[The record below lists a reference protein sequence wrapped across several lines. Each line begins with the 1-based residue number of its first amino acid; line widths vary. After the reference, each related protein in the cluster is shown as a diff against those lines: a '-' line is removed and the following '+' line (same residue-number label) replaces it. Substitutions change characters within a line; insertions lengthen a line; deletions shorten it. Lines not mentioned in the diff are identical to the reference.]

1 MLEIINQ
8 YAPVKKHLAT
18 VETPY
23 EALSYI
29 VDLSANTMDVD
40 TVIDD
45 PECGL
50 IEDMPELIEQVKNGL
65 EVLMN
70 ADGEY
75 TVFNPKELTVDT
87 VNTLLYDVRMSDYKV
102 IEVE

>member
-8 YAPVKKHLAT
+8 YAPVKKHIAT

-40 TVIDD
+40 TIIDD
-45 PECGL
+45 PESGL

-65 EVLMN
+65 EILMN
-70 ADGEY
+70 ANGEY
-75 TVFNPKELTVDT
+75 AVFNPKDLTVDT
-87 VNTLLYDVRMSDYKV
+87 VNTLLYDVRMSGYKV

>member
-8 YAPVKKHLAT
+8 YAPAKKHLAT
-18 VETPY
+18 VEAPY

-29 VDLSANTMDVD
+29 VDLSANSMDVN
-40 TVIDD
+40 TIIND
-45 PECGL
+45 PESGL
-50 IEDMPELIEQVKNGL
+50 IEDMPELIEKVKSGL
-65 EVLMN
+65 EILMS

-75 TVFNPKELTVDT
+75 AVFNPNELTVDT

>member
-40 TVIDD
+40 TIIDD

-75 TVFNPKELTVDT
+75 AVFNPKELTVDT

-102 IEVE
+102 IDVE

>member
-29 VDLSANTMDVD
+29 VDLSTNTMDVD
-40 TVIDD
+40 TIIDD
-45 PECGL
+45 PESGL

-75 TVFNPKELTVDT
+75 AVFDPKELTVDT

>member
-40 TVIDD
+40 TIIDD

-75 TVFNPKELTVDT
+75 AVFNPKELTVDT

>member
-29 VDLSANTMDVD
+29 VDLSANTMDLD
-40 TVIDD
+40 TIIDD

-75 TVFNPKELTVDT
+75 AVFNPKELTVDT

>member
-29 VDLSANTMDVD
+29 VDLSANNIDIETI
-40 TVIDD
+40 IDD
-45 PECGL
+45 TESGL
-50 IEDMPELIEQVKNGL
+50 IEDIPELIEQVKNGL

-75 TVFNPKELTVDT
+75 AVFNPKELTVDT

>member
-40 TVIDD
+40 TIIDD
-45 PECGL
+45 PESGL

>member
-1 MLEIINQ
+1 MSQFQERQQTQKTII
-8 YAPVKKHLAT
+8 
-18 VETPY
+18 
-23 EALSYI
+23 
-29 VDLSANTMDVD
+29 

-75 TVFNPKELTVDT
+75 AVFNPKELTVDT
-87 VNTLLYDVRMSDYKV
+87 VNTLLYDVRVSDYKV

>member
-40 TVIDD
+40 TIIDD

-75 TVFNPKELTVDT
+75 AVFNPKELTVDT
-87 VNTLLYDVRMSDYKV
+87 VNTLLYDVRMSDYKA

>member
-40 TVIDD
+40 TIIDD
-45 PECGL
+45 PESGL
-50 IEDMPELIEQVKNGL
+50 IEDIPELNEQVKTGL

-70 ADGEY
+70 ADGE
-75 TVFNPKELTVDT
+75 
-87 VNTLLYDVRMSDYKV
+87 
-102 IEVE
+102 

>member
-1 MLEIINQ
+1 
-8 YAPVKKHLAT
+8 
-18 VETPY
+18 
-23 EALSYI
+23 
-29 VDLSANTMDVD
+29 
-40 TVIDD
+40 
-45 PECGL
+45 
-50 IEDMPELIEQVKNGL
+50 MPELIEQVKNGL

-75 TVFNPKELTVDT
+75 AVFNPKELTVDT

>member
-8 YAPVKKHLAT
+8 YAPAKKHIAT

-40 TVIDD
+40 TIIDD
-45 PECGL
+45 P
-50 IEDMPELIEQVKNGL
+50 
-65 EVLMN
+65 
-70 ADGEY
+70 
-75 TVFNPKELTVDT
+75 
-87 VNTLLYDVRMSDYKV
+87 
-102 IEVE
+102 

>member
-40 TVIDD
+40 TIIDD
-45 PECGL
+45 PESGL

-75 TVFNPKELTVDT
+75 AVFNPKELTVDT

-102 IEVE
+102 IEAE

>member
-23 EALSYI
+23 EALFYI

-40 TVIDD
+40 TIIDD
-45 PECGL
+45 QECGL

-75 TVFNPKELTVDT
+75 AVFNPKELTVDT

>member
-40 TVIDD
+40 TIIDD
-45 PECGL
+45 PESGL

-75 TVFNPKELTVDT
+75 AVFNPKELTVDT
-87 VNTLLYDVRMSDYKV
+87 VNTLLYDVRMSGYKV

>member
-40 TVIDD
+40 TIIDD

-75 TVFNPKELTVDT
+75 AVFNPKELTVDI

>member
-40 TVIDD
+40 TIIDA

-75 TVFNPKELTVDT
+75 AVFNPKELTVDT

>member
-40 TVIDD
+40 TIIDD

-75 TVFNPKELTVDT
+75 AVFNPKELTVDT
-87 VNTLLYDVRMSDYKV
+87 VNTLLYDVRMSEYKV

>member
-1 MLEIINQ
+1 MLEIINR

-40 TVIDD
+40 TIIDD

-75 TVFNPKELTVDT
+75 AVFNPKELTVDT

>member
-8 YAPVKKHLAT
+8 CAPAKKHLAT

-40 TVIDD
+40 TIIND
-45 PECGL
+45 PQSGL
-50 IEDMPELIEQVKNGL
+50 IEDMPELIDKVKSGL
-65 EVLMN
+65 EILMS

-75 TVFNPKELTVDT
+75 AVFNPNELT

>member
-29 VDLSANTMDVD
+29 VDLSAKTMDVD
-40 TVIDD
+40 TIIDD

-75 TVFNPKELTVDT
+75 AVFNPKELTVDT

>member
-8 YAPVKKHLAT
+8 YAPVKKHFAT

-40 TVIDD
+40 TIIDD
-45 PECGL
+45 PESGL

-75 TVFNPKELTVDT
+75 AVFNPKELTVDT

>member
-8 YAPVKKHLAT
+8 YAPVKKYLAT

-40 TVIDD
+40 TIIDD
-45 PECGL
+45 PENGL

-75 TVFNPKELTVDT
+75 AVFNPKELTVDT

>member
-18 VETPY
+18 VKTPY

-40 TVIDD
+40 TIIDD
-45 PECGL
+45 PENGL

-75 TVFNPKELTVDT
+75 AVFDPKELTVDT

>member
-18 VETPY
+18 VKTPY

-40 TVIDD
+40 TIIDD
-45 PECGL
+45 PENGL

-70 ADGEY
+70 ANGEY
-75 TVFNPKELTVDT
+75 AVFNPKELTVDT

>member
-29 VDLSANTMDVD
+29 VDLSANTMDVN
-40 TVIDD
+40 TIIDD
-45 PECGL
+45 PESGL

-75 TVFNPKELTVDT
+75 AVFNPKELTVDT

-102 IEVE
+102 IDVE

>member
-40 TVIDD
+40 AIIDD

-75 TVFNPKELTVDT
+75 AVFNPKELTVDT

>member
-40 TVIDD
+40 TIIDD
-45 PECGL
+45 PESGL

-70 ADGEY
+70 ANGEY
-75 TVFNPKELTVDT
+75 AVFNPKELTVDT

>member
-40 TVIDD
+40 TIIDD
-45 PECGL
+45 PENGL

-75 TVFNPKELTVDT
+75 AVFNPKELTVDT

>member
-40 TVIDD
+40 TIIDN

-75 TVFNPKELTVDT
+75 AVFNPKELTVDT

>member
-40 TVIDD
+40 TIIDD

-50 IEDMPELIEQVKNGL
+50 IEDMSELIEQVKNGL

-75 TVFNPKELTVDT
+75 AVFNPKELTVDT

>member
-18 VETPY
+18 VETP
-23 EALSYI
+23 
-29 VDLSANTMDVD
+29 
-40 TVIDD
+40 
-45 PECGL
+45 
-50 IEDMPELIEQVKNGL
+50 
-65 EVLMN
+65 
-70 ADGEY
+70 
-75 TVFNPKELTVDT
+75 FNPKELTVDT

>member
-40 TVIDD
+40 TIIDD
-45 PECGL
+45 PESGL

-75 TVFNPKELTVDT
+75 AVFDPKELTVDT

>member
-8 YAPVKKHLAT
+8 YAPTKKHIAT

-40 TVIDD
+40 TIIDD
-45 PECGL
+45 PESGL

-70 ADGEY
+70 ANGEY
-75 TVFNPKELTVDT
+75 AVFNPKNLTVDT

>member
-29 VDLSANTMDVD
+29 VDLSANTMDVN
-40 TVIDD
+40 TIIDD
-45 PECGL
+45 PESGL

-75 TVFNPKELTVDT
+75 AVFNPKELTVDT

>member
-40 TVIDD
+40 TIIDD

-75 TVFNPKELTVDT
+75 AVFNPKELTVDT
-87 VNTLLYDVRMSDYKV
+87 VNTLLYDVSMSDYKV